1 MSKSKSNVL
10 LPLQSSPV
18 YENGRQAKRPWL
30 RIGITAIAL
39 AALGLT
45 TGLFTLN
52 GAIGRV
58 AFAGKDGQ
66 AGEMEPFY
74 SSVKTHDDVC
84 VGGVS
89 HSGYIGLKGDTEDT
103 PKRSFFW
110 YVIRSVLHVCSY
122 LDHVLVG
129 TSRLRTIRRRRL

>member
-10 LPLQSSPV
+10 LPLQSGPV
-18 YENGRQAKRPWL
+18 YENNRQAKRPWL
-30 RIGITAIAL
+30 RVGIAAIAL

-45 TGLFTLN
+45 TGLFALN
-52 GAIGRV
+52 GTMGQV
-58 AFAGKDGQ
+58 AFDGKSGQ
-66 AGEMEPFY
+66 ARGLEPFY

-110 YVIRSVLHVCSY
+110 YVI
-122 LDHVLVG
+122 
-129 TSRLRTIRRRRL
+129 